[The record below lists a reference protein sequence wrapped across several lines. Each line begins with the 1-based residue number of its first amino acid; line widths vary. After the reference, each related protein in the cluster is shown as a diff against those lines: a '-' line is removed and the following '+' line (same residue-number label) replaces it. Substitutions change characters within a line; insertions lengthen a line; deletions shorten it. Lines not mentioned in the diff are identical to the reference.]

1 MFEEKALRILLYFKM
16 AAELSNLL
24 KGARLRGRDGRNL
37 ELLILHPASVP
48 STGGRRN
55 GPGAGEFIPCD
66 SSVC

>member
-1 MFEEKALRILLYFKM
+1 M

-24 KGARLRGRDGRNL
+24 KGARLRGRDGRNR
-37 ELLILHPASVP
+37 ELLILLPASVP

-55 GPGAGEFIPCD
+55 GPGAGKFTLCD